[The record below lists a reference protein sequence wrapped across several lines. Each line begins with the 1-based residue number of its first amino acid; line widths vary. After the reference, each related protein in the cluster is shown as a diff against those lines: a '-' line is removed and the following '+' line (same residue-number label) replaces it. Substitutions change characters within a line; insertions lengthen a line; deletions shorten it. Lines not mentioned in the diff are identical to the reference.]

1 MLSLL
6 RMVPQ
11 KTWTISSNEGEDG
24 GEEERGDGMRW
35 IVFQCI

>member
-11 KTWTISSNEGEDG
+11 KTWTISSKEGGD
-24 GEEERGDGMRW
+24 EERGDGMRC
-35 IVFQCI
+35 IVF